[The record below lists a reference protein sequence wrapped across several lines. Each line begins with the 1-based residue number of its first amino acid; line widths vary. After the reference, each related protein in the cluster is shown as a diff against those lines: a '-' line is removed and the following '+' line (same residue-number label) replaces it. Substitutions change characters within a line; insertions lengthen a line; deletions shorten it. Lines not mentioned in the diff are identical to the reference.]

1 MAQFVLKDVDI
12 YGGPV
17 DFSCV
22 STNVNVETTVEELDA
37 TTFCSDGW
45 KVNQAGLKSWTIA
58 IEGFT
63 SYSDFESAT
72 PGYNAGTEEAF
83 YSAIQYANLEAT
95 TNLFTVAP
103 QGPSSEP
110 VYFGN
115 GKGVSYSH
123 GGEVGALQAF
133 SFNASGASASGLMA
147 GQFLAPKDIYNSIGV
162 VASYDNG
169 AALAGG
175 STVYVGAHIL
185 NSTFDAGDF
194 IKVFSSTTVGFGSP
208 TERASWSPEYAS
220 NSSLQSVTGVTDRY
234 WRVEYD
240 LSVPTEFLVV
250 IAIVG

>member
-12 YGGPV
+12 YGGSV

-22 STNVNVETTVEELDA
+22 STNVGVETTVEELDA

-45 KVNQAGLKSWTIA
+45 KVNQAGLKSWTLSL
-58 IEGFT
+58 EGYT
-63 SYSDFESAT
+63 SFSDFESAT
-72 PGYNAGTEEAF
+72 PGYDIGTEEAL
-83 YSAIQYANLEAT
+83 YSAIQYANLET
-95 TNLFTVAP
+95 GTNLFTIAP

-115 GKGVSYSH
+115 AKALSYSH

-133 SFNASGASASGLMA
+133 SLNASGASASGLMA
-147 GQFLAPKDIYNSIGV
+147 GQFLAPKSVYNSTGV
-162 VASYDNG
+162 VAPYDNG

-175 STVYVGAHIL
+175 STVYVGTHIL
-185 NSTFDAGDF
+185 NSTFDAGDS

-208 TERASWSPEYAS
+208 TERLSWSPES
-220 NSSLQSVTGVTDRY
+220 LGNSSLQSVTGVTDRY

-240 LSVPTEFLVV
+240 LSVATEFLVV